1 MYFKECC
8 TQVPLW
14 AIRPKDAVWLLPV
27 YSATEAKEEA
37 ADAVSQS
44 RSVLRLGL
52 RLRIGKASSDSTL
65 QAERQG
71 ARAALLPATP
81 GLPVPSGQDACPL
94 LQQGLPVKVSTTSR
108 GCHQKCRERLLLAQA
123 ERTKYRSLTGAK
135 HGKEGPRGG

>member
-1 MYFKECC
+1 MYFKECY

-14 AIRPKDAVWLLPV
+14 AICPKDVMWLLPV

-65 QAERQG
+65 QAEKDKVLKRHFPYYS
-71 ARAALLPATP
+71 RLLP
-81 GLPVPSGQDACPL
+81 LPSGPDACPL
-94 LQQGLPVKVSTTSR
+94 LQQGLLGKV
-108 GCHQKCRERLLLAQA
+108 EDLV
-123 ERTKYRSLTGAK
+123 SLS
-135 HGKEGPRGG
+135 